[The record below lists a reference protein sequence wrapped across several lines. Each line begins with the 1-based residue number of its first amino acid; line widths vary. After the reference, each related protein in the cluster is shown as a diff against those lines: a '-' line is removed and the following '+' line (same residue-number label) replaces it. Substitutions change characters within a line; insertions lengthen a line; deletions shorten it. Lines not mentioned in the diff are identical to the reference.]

1 MKSVCISFHHSWR
14 CPSNRDLCSR
24 VSSLCCFCGP
34 KVGRDFWFACF
45 ARDDHNCLGVSHA
58 EVDCSLI
65 GRISDAT
72 AAEYRSLLQIMKN
85 LTLSAGRFLFLLTFV
100 SFWLVPSLRAQANLW
115 TFEPFDGVFPHPF
128 AACPSCG
135 TIPGGGSPP
144 QTHVAHAING
154 YTGTTPR
161 ICQVPGKS

>member
-1 MKSVCISFHHSWR
+1 MLL
-14 CPSNRDLCSR
+14 P
-24 VSSLCCFCGP
+24 P
-34 KVGRDFWFACF
+34 KMR
-45 ARDDHNCLGVSHA
+45 LP
-58 EVDCSLI
+58 
-65 GRISDAT
+65 
-72 AAEYRSLLQIMKN
+72 QIMKN
-85 LTLSAGRFLFLLTFV
+85 LTFTAKRSLFSLIFIAVCFV
-100 SFWLVPSLRAQANLW
+100 PNLKAQANLW

-135 TIPGGGSPP
+135 TIPGSGSPP